1 MARIG
6 VDVRCFA
13 DGRRTGVEEYA
24 LGFLDNLFQMDQR
37 NEYIL
42 FFNAFKGREIDFSWI
57 KKYPHVT
64 LKKFNYPNKILNL
77 FFWYLHWPKI
87 DRMLGGV
94 DIFFM
99 PNINFGSF
107 SPETKLLLTVHDLSF
122 ERYAETF
129 SWKRRIWH
137 FFVNPKYLC
146 QRADRIIAI
155 SQSTA
160 TDIMELFGIQKEK
173 IRVIHNGLMEKFR
186 IFDRNDGNL
195 VRVKERY
202 GLPYKFILYLGTIE
216 PRKNIVA
223 IIRGYN
229 KLQKK
234 ASKQKDDELQKYKLV
249 IAGSEG
255 WLGEEIF
262 KEANNSK
269 YKKNIIFTKFIQEG
283 DKEYV
288 LNLASLFVYPSLFEG
303 FGFPPLEAMACGV
316 PTIASNN
323 SSLPE
328 VVGAGAM
335 MIDADRPDEIFQAMQ
350 EILKKKELRDDLVS
364 NGLMQV
370 KKFTWP
376 KAAGEFLKMI
386 NRSIA

>member
-24 LGFLDNLFQMDQR
+24 LGFLDSLFQMDQR
-37 NEYIL
+37 NDYIL
-42 FFNAFKGREIDFSWI
+42 FFNAFKNRHVDFSWI

-64 LKKFNYPNKILNL
+64 LHTFNYPNKLLNL
-77 FFWYLHWPKI
+77 CFWYLHWPKI

-94 DIFFM
+94 DMFFM
-99 PNINFGSF
+99 PNINFASF
-107 SPETKLLLTVHDLSF
+107 SPETKVLLTVHDLSF

-129 SWKRRIWH
+129 SWKRRAWH
-137 FFVNPKYLC
+137 FFINPKGLC
-146 QRADRIIAI
+146 QRANRIIAI

-160 TDIMELFGIQKEK
+160 ADIVELFGVRKEK
-173 IRVIHNGLMEKFR
+173 IRVISNGLSEKFTVL
-186 IFDRNDGNL
+186 DRNDGNL
-195 VRVKERY
+195 VRVKEKY
-202 GLPYKFILYLGTIE
+202 SLPYKFILYLGTIE

-223 IIRGYN
+223 IIRAYN

-234 ASKQKDDELQKYKLV
+234 ASKQGDEELQKYKLV

-262 KEANNSK
+262 SEAKASK
-269 YKKNIIFTKFIQEG
+269 YKKNIIFTKFIKEG

-288 LNLASLFVYPSLFEG
+288 LNLAALFVYPSLFEG

-316 PTIASNN
+316 PTITSNN

-335 MIDADRPDEIFQAMQ
+335 MIDADKPDEIFQAMQ
-350 EILKKKELRDDLVS
+350 EILKKSDLRNDLVTK
-364 NGLMQV
+364 GLAQA
-370 KKFTWP
+370 KKFTWS

-386 NRSIA
+386 NRPIT